1 MLSSSRLVLKAQCMM
16 LDVEDLTGYVSEG
29 EQYRRSRFSHSS
41 KYQDNVRVSA
51 NDSLRPTGRR
61 KDLAHQCPQSRSK
74 DKPLKIRLNRPRY
87 GNKNDACNDPASES
101 EMSDVEKSRSVY
113 VSNVQRKGSG
123 KQNSIK
129 RKETRL
135 YDQGKLIKQSS
146 LFSYV
151 PFT

>member
-61 KDLAHQCPQSRSK
+61 KDLAHQYPQSRLK

-113 VSNVQRKGSG
+113 VSNVHRKGSR
-123 KQNSIK
+123 KQSSIK
-129 RKETRL
+129 RKETRS
-135 YDQGKLIKQSS
+135 YDQGKFIKQ
-146 LFSYV
+146 
-151 PFT
+151 